1 MPKSTDIR
9 NLSIYYRWVGHTLVQ
24 SPWFSHFSHF
34 SHRNL
39 RQLKGPRPE
48 KGWFQ
53 CCGAETEIENMSL
66 VYLGCTLQ
74 KFRII
79 WDENQFP
86 IDHEQLRRR
95 SPNYQISKKN
105 DCNKIIHFWWWWT
118 VERRGITSFT
128 PMTKKSFAITPKF
141 WDDSEQFSSVIEF

>member
-24 SPWFSHFSHF
+24 SPWFSHFSCREDK
-34 SHRNL
+34 HRNL
-39 RQLKGPRPE
+39 RLLKGPRPE

-86 IDHEQLRRR
+86 IDHEQLFCR
-95 SPNYQISKKN
+95 SPNYQISKTN
-105 DCNKIIHFWWWWT
+105 QCNKMIYSWWWWEKRDHIIYTRDHLYPKKVLWSHPSFEMT
-118 VERRGITSFT
+118 VNS
-128 PMTKKSFAITPKF
+128 
-141 WDDSEQFSSVIEF
+141 